1 MNNTESYYYKC
12 EWISASV
19 SALMW
24 RWALKNQS
32 ETCQIEIRKQS
43 DLEKLAMTL
52 WFLYPNK
59 LLIADPSLERRLE
72 FRAKYDVKCA
82 TIADDIS
89 RAAIRATSEHN
100 YKQILEICRNENQP
114 G

>member
-1 MNNTESYYYKC
+1 MDIR
-12 EWISASV
+12 ISICSDV
-19 SALMW
+19 TLSAQTY
-24 RWALKNQS
+24 AQQS
-32 ETCQIEIRKQS
+32 IWDFQIEIRKQS

-52 WFLYPNK
+52 WSLYPNK
-59 LLIADPSLERRLE
+59 LLIADPRLKRRLE